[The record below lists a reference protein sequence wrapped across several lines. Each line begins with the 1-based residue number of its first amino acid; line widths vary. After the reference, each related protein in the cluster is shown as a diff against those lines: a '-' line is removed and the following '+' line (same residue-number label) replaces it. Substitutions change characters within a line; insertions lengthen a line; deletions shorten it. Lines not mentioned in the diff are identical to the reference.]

1 MPGIWLIKSEPS
13 TYSFAD
19 LQLAGSTRWD
29 GVSNA
34 AALIHLRGMR
44 NGDEALFYHTGDQ
57 RAIVGIVR
65 IASDP
70 YPDPGLQDAR
80 RVVVDLIPIRSLDH
94 PISLK
99 SIKANRRLAKFPL
112 VRISRL
118 SVMPVTGEQWKKL
131 TRNSE

>member
-1 MPGIWLIKSEPS
+1 MAGIWLIKSEPS

-34 AALIHLRGMR
+34 AALIHMRGMR
-44 NGDEALFYHTGDQ
+44 NGDEALFYHSGDQ

-70 YPDPGLQDAR
+70 YPDPGLQDPR

-99 SIKANRRLAKFPL
+99 SIKASRRLAKFPL
-112 VRISRL
+112 VKISRL
-118 SVMPVTGEQWKKL
+118 SVMPVTEEERAVIFSL
-131 TRNSE
+131 R

>member
-1 MPGIWLIKSEPS
+1 MAGTWLIKSEPS
-13 TYSFAD
+13 SYSFAD
-19 LQLAGSTRWD
+19 LQRDGSTRWD

-44 NGDEALFYHTGDQ
+44 NGDEALFYHSGDQ

-70 YPDPGLQDAR
+70 YPDPALSDPR
-80 RVVVDLIPIRSLDH
+80 RVVVDLIPLRALEH
-94 PISLK
+94 PISLS
-99 SIKANRRLAKFPL
+99 SIKGDRQLAQFPL

-118 SVMPVTGEQWKKL
+118 SVMPVLPEERDAIFGL
-131 TRNSE
+131 R